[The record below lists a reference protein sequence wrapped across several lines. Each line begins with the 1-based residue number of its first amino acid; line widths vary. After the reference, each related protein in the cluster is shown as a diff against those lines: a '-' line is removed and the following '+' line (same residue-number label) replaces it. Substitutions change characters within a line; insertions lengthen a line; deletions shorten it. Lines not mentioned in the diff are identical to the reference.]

1 MEKGTSGGQVTAGST
16 ANLRTSNLRR
26 SKAMSDDEEEGKIE
40 GKLGLEEI
48 KVGLSGGDPRGLQLL
63 REMMAHPE
71 YGIFLTDEDDAVA
84 IEGNLWCVC
93 MRAWKQMLM

>member
-1 MEKGTSGGQVTAGST
+1 MEKGNSGGQVTAGST
-16 ANLRTSNLRR
+16 ANLRTNLRR
-26 SKAMSDDEEEGKIE
+26 SEAMSGDDEEEGKIE

-63 REMMAHPE
+63 KEMMAHPE
-71 YGIFLTDEDDAVA
+71 YGIFLRDEDDAVA